1 MRAELVDTS
10 RWQGKVDAAAIKAA
24 GFCGIVARCT
34 TGFSGSNQ
42 PDPFYLGTQA
52 AALELGMIFG
62 AYHLLVPSNRSPKEE
77 AKAFLR
83 HVGQAH
89 LYVLDTEL
97 RSGLDPHEV
106 VDQCWTWLQA
116 VEQLSGRRPIVYT
129 GSWFWDGASYVGAA
143 TPAGWEKDYDLWEA
157 EYTLQLPRG
166 GVETSQAPI
175 GNPGDLSD
183 GFVGWKFW
191 QWTSSGRP
199 FGVQSQSLD
208 FDVFNGSEEELRAY
222 LGMGPKPQTLE
233 ERVAM
238 LETEARANGWGI

>member
-1 MRAELVDTS
+1 
-10 RWQGKVDAAAIKAA
+10 
-24 GFCGIVARCT
+24 
-34 TGFSGSNQ
+34 
-42 PDPFYLGTQA
+42 
-52 AALELGMIFG
+52 
-62 AYHLLVPSNRSPKEE
+62 
-77 AKAFLR
+77 
-83 HVGQAH
+83 
-89 LYVLDTEL
+89 
-97 RSGLDPHEV
+97 